1 MAHLSA
7 AESRRSKRS
16 RTSDDD
22 LGADEKVGFRPIR
35 ATLRSLDALRVL
47 NMQNGATVTEVSR
60 ATGLARTTAF
70 RVLETLVAGGYAV
83 RDSADDRYRP
93 TMLVRALADGYADES
108 WVRDIAKP
116 KLEALTAKIKWP
128 LSLATPSGTGM
139 LIRCNTDRDSPLT
152 LYKYTPGITVP
163 LATSAAGLAY
173 LAYCEAMHR
182 DALIDILARA
192 PKGADTG
199 VRSREQLGRQLEE
212 IRRKGYAV
220 HELGATNQSTIA
232 VPVGAAEGRL
242 LGAIS
247 LRWIASALTEGQI
260 VESYLGQLRAM
271 ATSIAQ
277 EAIAKDAAREP
288 AAAPSTG
295 RWMSAGR
302 LT

>member
-1 MAHLSA
+1 MAHLSTGERA
-7 AESRRSKRS
+7 AERS
-16 RTSDDD
+16 RPTD
-22 LGADEKVGFRPIR
+22 ADGDKVSFKPIR

-116 KLEALTAKIKWP
+116 QLETLTAKIKWP

-173 LAYCEAMHR
+173 LAWCETTHR

-192 PKGADTG
+192 PKGAETG
-199 VRSREQLGRQLEE
+199 VRSRELLVRQLEE
-212 IRRKGYAV
+212 VRRKGYAV
-220 HELGATNQSTIA
+220 HEVGATNQSTIA
-232 VPVGAAEGRL
+232 VPVGASEGRL
-242 LGAIS
+242 LGAIT
-247 LRWIASALTEGQI
+247 LRWIASALTEAQI
-260 VESYLGQLRAM
+260 IDSYLGQLREM
-271 ATSIAQ
+271 ASAIAQ
-277 EAIAKDAAREP
+277 EAIAKDAPREQVV
-288 AAAPSTG
+288 APSNG